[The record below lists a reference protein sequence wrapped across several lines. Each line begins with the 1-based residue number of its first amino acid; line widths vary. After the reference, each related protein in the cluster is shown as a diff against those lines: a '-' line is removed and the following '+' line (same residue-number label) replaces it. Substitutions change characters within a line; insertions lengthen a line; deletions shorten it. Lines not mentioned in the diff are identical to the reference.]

1 MAQIF
6 DVERYRERTRIFR
19 DRIQAGLLLA
29 DELGQYKKDPSSI
42 IVAIPAGGVPVGYTI
57 SEKLEL
63 PLEVAITRKL
73 HVPWNPEA
81 GFGAVTWNELVEINE
96 PLVKQLGLT
105 EGQIEAVIE
114 KESSTINKRRRLYG
128 EKKFPDLE
136 DKHPILVDDGI
147 ASGFS
152 MLTTAKAIRKYEPMS
167 ITVAVPTAPKRSIER
182 IQPYVD
188 QIYCLNIRSGLRFA
202 VASAY
207 KKWRDVTE
215 EEVIKILR
223 DK

>member
-19 DRIQAGLLLA
+19 DRIQAGLLLS
-29 DELGQYKKDPSSI
+29 DELSQYKKDPSSI

-96 PLVKQLGLT
+96 PLVKKLGLT

-114 KESSTINKRRRLYG
+114 KEIKTINKRRRLYG
-128 EKKFPDLE
+128 AKKFPDLE

-152 MLTTAKAIRKYEPMS
+152 MLTTAKAIRKYDPMS

-188 QIYCLNIRSGLRFA
+188 QIYCLNIRTGLRFA

-207 KKWRDVTE
+207 KKWRDLTE

>member
-6 DVERYRERTRIFR
+6 EVERYREKTRIFR
-19 DRIQAGLLLA
+19 DRKHAGLLLA
-29 DELGQYKKDPSSI
+29 EELSNYKNDPSSI

-73 HVPWNPEA
+73 HVPWNQEA

-96 PLVKQLGLT
+96 PLVNHLGLT
-105 EGQIEAVIE
+105 EDQMENVIE
-114 KESSTINKRRRLYG
+114 KEIRTINNRRKMYG

-136 DKHPILVDDGI
+136 EKHPILVDDGI

-152 MLTTAKAIRKYEPMS
+152 MLTTAKAIRKYDPMS

-182 IQPYVD
+182 IQQYV
-188 QIYCLNIRSGLRFA
+188 
-202 VASAY
+202 
-207 KKWRDVTE
+207 
-215 EEVIKILR
+215 
-223 DK
+223 